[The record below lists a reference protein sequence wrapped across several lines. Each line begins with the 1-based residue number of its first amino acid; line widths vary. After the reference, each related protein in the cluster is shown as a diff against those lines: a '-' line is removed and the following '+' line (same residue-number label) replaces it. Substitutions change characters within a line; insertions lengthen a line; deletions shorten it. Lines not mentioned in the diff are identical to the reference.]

1 MMQRLLQSF
10 RLCLTILIL
19 CCAGEFAGAT
29 EDKPELPAIK
39 LQVDSLNNLAAKHFT
54 EDILYTKSLTNQSGN
69 LAKSIHY
76 KKGEAFALYYHALSD
91 FYKDNFPA
99 ALDYFFKSLD
109 IFHSLNDADNEIKVY
124 NSISLLFLQLNN
136 PLKAEQY
143 LNNAEMFLKNS
154 TNPDNPAEI
163 YLTRGLVEMGK
174 GSYREAIAYAYRS
187 AGQSM
192 SHKNHHMVG
201 RAYKLIGDAYI
212 QLKQLRKAIFIYQKA
227 TAIFKQTGD
236 LTQISILDTRIAH
249 AYSVLKNK
257 QLTLVYNNKAYHE
270 RLILG
275 IQYMITSSIINVGGS
290 YMEVGRYDSALYFL
304 RLGLQLS
311 LQEKRNTLTAEAHD
325 LLTDCYYLQ
334 KNYRLSL
341 SHYQEYFKYHQKIL
355 EDHNKVALRTLEAE
369 HLVHY
374 VENTHDF
381 LSRQNETQTLILRN
395 HRLQL
400 LFIVI
405 ILFLILT
412 VGIIV
417 QVVTGRTKRSA
428 KELQVLNLK
437 LENEIRETIEA
448 ERRLNESENLYRFL
462 AEHSS
467 DVISLLNSNLKMQ
480 FVSPSCFLMYG
491 FTEEELVT
499 RPDSFEV
506 VDLNYRKQVRT
517 SLESIL
523 QRKTPQTLVYKA
535 RKRNGSSFW
544 VENHINPMFDPV
556 SGDVNELVTVVR
568 DITDRVEYEKH
579 ISENERQKEILLYEI
594 HHRVKNNFAI
604 LISLMELQR
613 QYAKSASLDMPLVDL
628 QLRVRT
634 MSLVHEQLYSNQ
646 SIDAIPL
653 GSYLDRLT
661 SIISSAFSKPNITI
675 HKSVQECAA
684 RIEIALPL
692 GLIVNELF
700 TNAFKY
706 AFPDNRKGD
715 VWIDLHLDKTSQAE
729 ETGLES
735 LLYVLNI
742 RDNGVGLPET
752 FSLEHNLS
760 TGSQIILILI
770 EQLEAHYEYLHQPGA
785 SFTLR
790 FAAFPKEF
798 N

>member
-1 MMQRLLQSF
+1 M
-10 RLCLTILIL
+10 
-19 CCAGEFAGAT
+19 
-29 EDKPELPAIK
+29 
-39 LQVDSLNNLAAKHFT
+39 
-54 EDILYTKSLTNQSGN
+54 
-69 LAKSIHY
+69 
-76 KKGEAFALYYHALSD
+76 
-91 FYKDNFPA
+91 
-99 ALDYFFKSLD
+99 
-109 IFHSLNDADNEIKVY
+109 
-124 NSISLLFLQLNN
+124 
-136 PLKAEQY
+136 
-143 LNNAEMFLKNS
+143 
-154 TNPDNPAEI
+154 
-163 YLTRGLVEMGK
+163 
-174 GSYREAIAYAYRS
+174 
-187 AGQSM
+187 
-192 SHKNHHMVG
+192 
-201 RAYKLIGDAYI
+201 
-212 QLKQLRKAIFIYQKA
+212 
-227 TAIFKQTGD
+227 
-236 LTQISILDTRIAH
+236 
-249 AYSVLKNK
+249 
-257 QLTLVYNNKAYHE
+257 
-270 RLILG
+270 
-275 IQYMITSSIINVGGS
+275 
-290 YMEVGRYDSALYFL
+290 
-304 RLGLQLS
+304 
-311 LQEKRNTLTAEAHD
+311 
-325 LLTDCYYLQ
+325 
-334 KNYRLSL
+334 
-341 SHYQEYFKYHQKIL
+341 
-355 EDHNKVALRTLEAE
+355 ALRTLEAE

-579 ISENERQKEILLYEI
+579 LSENERQKEILLYEI

-675 HKSVQECAA
+675 HKSVQECAP